1 MKELAASK
9 YDVENLELS
18 KMLEKLDLKES
29 IPTMP
34 AYEDLY
40 PEHWANNDELERR
53 HRDLMLKIKLW
64 PINDK
69 NEVEQEI
76 NLDKVLDLLLSFF
89 QFDCNLVLMMMLILF
104 FDTHANSLAK
114 SENVG
119 KIQLKYSL
127 LLQRY
132 LK

>member
-9 YDVENLELS
+9 HDVENLELS
-18 KMLEKLDLKES
+18 KMLKELNLQES
-29 IPTMP
+29 TPRMP
-34 AYEDLY
+34 AYDDLY
-40 PEHWANNDELERR
+40 PEHWANNDHLESR
-53 HRDLMLKIKLW
+53 HRELMLKIKKW
-64 PINDK
+64 PMNE
-69 NEVEQEI
+69 NEVRIWNPEKLF
-76 NLDKVLDLLLSFF
+76 NLQSAF

>member
-18 KMLEKLDLKES
+18 KMLEELDLQES
-29 IPTMP
+29 IPRMP
-34 AYEDLY
+34 AYDDLY
-40 PEHWANNDELERR
+40 PEHWANNDHLESR
-53 HRDLMLKIKLW
+53 HRELMLKIKKW
-64 PINDK
+64 PKYD
-69 NEVEQEI
+69 NEVRIWNPEKLFTLQ
-76 NLDKVLDLLLSFF
+76 SAF

>member
-76 NLDKVLDLLLSFF
+76 KLDKVLDLLLPFF
-89 QFDCNLVLMMMLILF
+89 
-104 FDTHANSLAK
+104 SLTATWC
-114 SENVG
+114 
-119 KIQLKYSL
+119 
-127 LLQRY
+127 
-132 LK
+132 